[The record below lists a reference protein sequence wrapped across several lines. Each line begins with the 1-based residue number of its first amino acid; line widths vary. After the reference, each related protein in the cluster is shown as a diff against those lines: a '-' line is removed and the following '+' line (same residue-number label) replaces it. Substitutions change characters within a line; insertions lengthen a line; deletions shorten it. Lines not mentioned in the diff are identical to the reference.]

1 MGLEVLAVPED
12 LVVRAVRAVLVVP
25 ENLAVPAVL
34 AALVV
39 PEGPVVQAVLAASVV
54 PENLAE
60 LVAPVVVLEL
70 VLVRVAAP
78 LRTRLATA
86 AHHRGQVAVAR
97 VEDLRAAAE
106 TTRAQAAAEA
116 ATAWA
121 VAG

>member
-1 MGLEVLAVPED
+1 MPED

-25 ENLAVPAVL
+25 ENLVVQAVLAASVVREDPAVL

-39 PEGPVVQAVLAASVV
+39 PENLAVLAALAV
-54 PENLAE
+54 PAE
-60 LVAPVVVLEL
+60 LA
-70 VLVRVAAP
+70 VRVAPAALELDRVAVP
-78 LRTRLATA
+78 RRTKSAIA
-86 AHHRGQVAVAR
+86 VHHLGQVAVAR